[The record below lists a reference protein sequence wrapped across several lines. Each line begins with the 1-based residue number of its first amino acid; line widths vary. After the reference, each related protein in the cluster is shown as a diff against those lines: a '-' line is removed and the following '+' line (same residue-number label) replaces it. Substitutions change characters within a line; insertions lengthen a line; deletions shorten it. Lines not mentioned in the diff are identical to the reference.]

1 MDGRITSPA
10 GRVLMAFGGSVA
22 GRDVAAIGGA
32 HGESVPLSSCRRPPA
47 LVVSLVVGLRRC
59 STPLSLERHC
69 FGGVGDVRGNG
80 RFLVGF

>member
-32 HGESVPLSSCRRPPA
+32 HGESVPLSSC
-47 LVVSLVVGLRRC
+47 
-59 STPLSLERHC
+59 
-69 FGGVGDVRGNG
+69 
-80 RFLVGF
+80 